1 MRILITG
8 SNGYIGSVLGNYLI
22 SKKFKIIGIDKKNNN
37 KFINF
42 KQLKCD
48 LNNTYRLI
56 KILEKYKPEKV
67 IHLAGESTID
77 NIFNKKNYITNNIKA
92 TKNLLDICKKQKIK
106 DIIFSSTAAV
116 YKQTNKK
123 IKESY
128 IKKPNNIYGITK
140 LKAENLIKK
149 YSTYYNLNYIIFR
162 FFNVCSS
169 LKGIGENH
177 NPETHLIPIAVQ
189 KFIDKKELI
198 IYGQNFNTKDGSCIR
213 DYIHIKD
220 LCEAFYSALKLL
232 DNNKKKEIHK
242 IINLGSN
249 NGISVLQIINF
260 FKKKLLYKISKRRKG
275 DKAIL
280 ICNNNLA
287 FKILKWKPLN
297 SNIKKIIQDEIKWY
311 NYLKKKKILRKT
323 KY

>member
-22 SKKFKIIGIDKKNNN
+22 SKKFNIIGIDKKNNN

-77 NIFNKKNYITNNIKA
+77 NIFNKKNYIVNNIKA
-92 TKNLLDICKKQKIK
+92 TKNLLDVCKKQKIK

-128 IKKPNNIYGITK
+128 IKKPNNI
-140 LKAENLIKK
+140 
-149 YSTYYNLNYIIFR
+149 
-162 FFNVCSS
+162 
-169 LKGIGENH
+169 
-177 NPETHLIPIAVQ
+177 
-189 KFIDKKELI
+189 
-198 IYGQNFNTKDGSCIR
+198 
-213 DYIHIKD
+213 
-220 LCEAFYSALKLL
+220 
-232 DNNKKKEIHK
+232 
-242 IINLGSN
+242 
-249 NGISVLQIINF
+249 
-260 FKKKLLYKISKRRKG
+260 
-275 DKAIL
+275 
-280 ICNNNLA
+280 
-287 FKILKWKPLN
+287 
-297 SNIKKIIQDEIKWY
+297 
-311 NYLKKKKILRKT
+311 
-323 KY
+323 